1 MYNVGQLN
9 KTKQE
14 DMTLLYNNVDKYNNV
29 EVQRQETFED
39 TKTQGLGASE
49 KKNIVF
55 LFFFILDAPSPCVSK
70 G

>member
-29 EVQRQETFED
+29 EV
-39 TKTQGLGASE
+39 
-49 KKNIVF
+49 
-55 LFFFILDAPSPCVSK
+55 
-70 G
+70 